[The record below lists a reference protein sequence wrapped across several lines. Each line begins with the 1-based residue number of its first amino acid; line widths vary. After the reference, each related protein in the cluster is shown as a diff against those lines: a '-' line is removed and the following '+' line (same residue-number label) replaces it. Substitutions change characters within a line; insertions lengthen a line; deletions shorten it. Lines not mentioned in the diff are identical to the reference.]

1 MLTTTSGDYLVNLK
15 FKAGPPLWLD
25 IVAHRHVQQTVE
37 YLQGGDST
45 GTSSSAYP
53 LPLRQL
59 FSLHSVRILLVASCF
74 PSHYLFPQLLNF
86 VSDDVFSYKETYP
99 QHRNLACLTL
109 G

>member
-45 GTSSSAYP
+45 GTSPSTYP
-53 LPLRQL
+53 LPL
-59 FSLHSVRILLVASCF
+59 
-74 PSHYLFPQLLNF
+74 
-86 VSDDVFSYKETYP
+86 
-99 QHRNLACLTL
+99 
-109 G
+109 